1 MDGVYLT
8 SQDCLSSTALPIG
21 TNVHHSSN
29 HTSLSPKQWVLKMRY
44 AAIYYSSTFYISC
57 VMCTHNWQMRCCN
70 HKRAE
75 AVVLSL
81 SSPAPCSLRWTPAS
95 PLIWGSL
102 RNLNLH
108 LPVGQGCLLIDCFAW
123 SLQTWPVDQEG
134 HIWDPTKTKG
144 LMSAW
149 HDMRNSV
156 TSWLK

>member
-1 MDGVYLT
+1 MYKVYLT
-8 SQDCLSSTALPIG
+8 AQDCLSSTA
-21 TNVHHSSN
+21 
-29 HTSLSPKQWVLKMRY
+29 LSPKQWVLKMRY
-44 AAIYYSSTFYISC
+44 AAICSSKFYISC